1 VTIIFAIVSSHFHFC
16 TSPDY
21 GITYM
26 CMTLAIVKLLL
37 VNWTRKKLAIT
48 RTHLNTHMHSSRM
61 IQVQMQMAERAL
73 ELLSLPADQPCY
85 ILDVG

>member
-1 VTIIFAIVSSHFHFC
+1 MTVIFAIVSSHFHFC

-21 GITYM
+21 VYDTGYCKTAACKM
-26 CMTLAIVKLLL
+26 D
-37 VNWTRKKLAIT
+37 KKKKASYHT
-48 RTHLNTHMHSSRM
+48 CTPQHTHAPHHSSRM

>member
-1 VTIIFAIVSSHFHFC
+1 
-16 TSPDY
+16 
-21 GITYM
+21 
-26 CMTLAIVKLLL
+26 MTLAIVKLLHLL